1 MSEAIILKLMDGILG
16 ADRRANWL
24 SCFSLIK
31 TLYRSGRVNDDEALR
46 GLQNLCADILFEKNP
61 DMDERALLDQAL
73 DYAKKIFR
81 SWRSE
86 LLKEKYLSML
96 RASE

>member
-1 MSEAIILKLMDGILG
+1 MSEQIILKLMDGIVG
-16 ADRRANWL
+16 ADKRANWL

-31 TLYRSGRVNDDEALR
+31 TLHRAGRISDDDALQ

-86 LLKEKYLSML
+86 LVKERYLSML

>member
-1 MSEAIILKLMDGILG
+1 VSEQIILKLMDGIMG
-16 ADRRANWL
+16 ADKRANWF

-31 TLYRSGRVNDDEALR
+31 TLYRSGRIGDDEALR

-61 DMDERALLDQAL
+61 DMDERTLLDQAL

>member
-1 MSEAIILKLMDGILG
+1 MSEQIILKLLDGILG
-16 ADRRANWL
+16 ADKRSNWL

-31 TLYRSGRVNDDEALR
+31 TLYRSGRINDDEALR

-61 DMDERALLDQAL
+61 DMDERALFDQAL